1 MESKHSQTN
10 GMPLANEVGV
20 TNADG
25 LFRGI
30 KARSPQYVLGTKN
43 GDIRTSNVT
52 EEKILDAIDDIEDNE
67 CVYLEKCVP
76 VVLVSSAEAFS
87 IDYFKDSSIAVCF
100 RVNGYL
106 LRMWRSDV
114 DCDMAADIMCDFF
127 RTASLPD
134 MTGWHCQK
142 IHSEQE
148 KAETKLCVD
157 GEDFR
162 YFGSQDVVIALDNI
176 IEGKSQWMLYDF
188 TNGDGGYVNIRRY
201 DKDTALATG
210 YKVEYVRWSE
220 PLPIGYRGVIFDAGL
235 LRSWLWSLIDDERL
249 PDPLDDW
256 ESFDVN
262 DYFERLVFRF
272 LDEEKDER

>member
-1 MESKHSQTN
+1 MSNDTRDIFS
-10 GMPLANEVGV
+10 
-20 TNADG
+20 G
-25 LFRGI
+25 L
-30 KARSPQYVLGTKN
+30 KARKPQYVLGTKN

-76 VVLVSSAEAFS
+76 VVLVSDAKAYS

-100 RVNGYL
+100 MVNGYM

-142 IHSEQE
+142 IHPEQE
-148 KAETKLCVD
+148 EAEEKLCVD

-162 YFGSQDVVIALDNI
+162 YFVCQDVVGALENI
-176 IEGKSQWMLYDF
+176 IEGKSRWMLYDF
-188 TNGDGGYVNIRRY
+188 TDGDGGYVNIHRC
-201 DKDTALATG
+201 DNGTAPAAG

-220 PLPIGYRGVIFDAGL
+220 PMAIGYRGVVTDAGL

-272 LDEEKDER
+272 LDGENDER

>member
-1 MESKHSQTN
+1 MSNDTRDIFS
-10 GMPLANEVGV
+10 
-20 TNADG
+20 G
-25 LFRGI
+25 L
-30 KARSPQYVLGTKN
+30 KARKPQYVLGTKN

-52 EEKILDAIDDIEDNE
+52 EEKILEAIDDIEDNE

-76 VVLVSSAEAFS
+76 VVLVSHAEAYS

-142 IHSEQE
+142 IHPEQE
-148 KAETKLCVD
+148 EAEEKLCVD

-162 YFGSQDVVIALDNI
+162 YFGCQDVVGALENI
-176 IEGKSQWMLYDF
+176 IEGKSRWMLYDF
-188 TNGDGGYVNIRRY
+188 TNGEGGYVNIHRC
-201 DKDTALATG
+201 DNGTAPTAR

-220 PLPIGYRGVIFDAGL
+220 PVPTGYRGVIFDVGL
-235 LRSWLWSLIDDERL
+235 LRNWLWSLIDNDRL
-249 PDPLDDW
+249 PDPMD
-256 ESFDVN
+256 ECEQFDVN
-262 DYFERLVFRF
+262 DHFERLVFRF
-272 LDEEKDER
+272 LDEDKK

>member
-1 MESKHSQTN
+1 MSNDTRDIFS
-10 GMPLANEVGV
+10 
-20 TNADG
+20 G
-25 LFRGI
+25 L
-30 KARSPQYVLGTKN
+30 KARKPQYVLGTKN

-76 VVLVSSAEAFS
+76 VVLVSSAKAYS

-100 RVNGYL
+100 MVNGYM

-142 IHSEQE
+142 IHPEQE
-148 KAETKLCVD
+148 EAETKLCVD

-162 YFGSQDVVIALDNI
+162 YFDMADVFCALEDI
-176 IEGKSQWMLYDF
+176 IEGKSLWMLYDF
-188 TNGDGGYVNIRRY
+188 TKGDGGYINIHRR
-201 DKDTALATG
+201 DNDTDPITG

-220 PLPIGYRGVIFDAGL
+220 PVPIGYRGVIFDVGL
-235 LRSWLWSLIDDERL
+235 LRNWLWSLIDGERL
-249 PDPLDDW
+249 PDPLSCW
-256 ESFDVN
+256 EEFDVN
-262 DYFERLVFRF
+262 DYFERLMFRF

>member
-1 MESKHSQTN
+1 MSSGT
-10 GMPLANEVGV
+10 
-20 TNADG
+20 
-25 LFRGI
+25 RGI
-30 KARSPQYVLGTKN
+30 FPGSKANKPQYVLGTEN
-43 GDIRTSNVT
+43 GTQRTSNVT
-52 EEKILDAIDDIEDNE
+52 EEKIVDAIDAIEDNE

-76 VVLVSSAEAFS
+76 VVLVSYAEAYS

-114 DCDMAADIMCDFF
+114 DCDVAADIMCDFF

-134 MTGWHCQK
+134 MTGWYCQK
-142 IHSEQE
+142 IHPEQE
-148 KAETKLCVD
+148 EAEEKLCVD

-162 YFGSQDVVIALDNI
+162 YFGCQDVVGALENI
-176 IEGKSQWMLYDF
+176 IEGKSRWMLYDF
-188 TNGDGGYVNIRRY
+188 TDGDGGYVNIHRC
-201 DKDTALATG
+201 DNGTAPAAG

-220 PLPIGYRGVIFDAGL
+220 PMAIGYRGVVTDAGL